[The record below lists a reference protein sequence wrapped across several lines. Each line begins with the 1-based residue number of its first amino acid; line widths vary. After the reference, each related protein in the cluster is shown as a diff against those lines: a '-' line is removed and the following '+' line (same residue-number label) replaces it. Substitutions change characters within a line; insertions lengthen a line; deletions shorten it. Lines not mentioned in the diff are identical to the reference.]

1 MPATPSHQPAGDG
14 ILGYGHHFW
23 VIGGEKGAM
32 TMQGYNGQRV
42 HIDPEERV
50 VVVIT
55 AADRTPRVPD
65 EPEYIAL
72 VEASKDRL

>member
-1 MPATPSHQPAGDG
+1 
-14 ILGYGHHFW
+14 
-23 VIGGEKGAM
+23 
-32 TMQGYNGQRV
+32 MQGYNGQRV